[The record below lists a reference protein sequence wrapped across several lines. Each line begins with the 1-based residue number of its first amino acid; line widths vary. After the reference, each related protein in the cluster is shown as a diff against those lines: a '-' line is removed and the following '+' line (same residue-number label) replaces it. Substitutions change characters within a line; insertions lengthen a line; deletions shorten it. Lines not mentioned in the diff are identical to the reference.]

1 LDLIKQ
7 LDEMAK
13 TDMDRATFE
22 RLVQFAVQDIKE
34 TLKPNA
40 SDDEM
45 LEVIHSL
52 VENISGFEDEY
63 DAMEFANKILASVK
77 QHLSF

>member
-1 LDLIKQ
+1 MDLIKQ

-77 QHLSF
+77 QQIER

>member
-1 LDLIKQ
+1 MDLIKQ